1 MMFASTSFKLYLPM
15 VLAYYRIRHNAVY
28 SSFEGE
34 LAIDMGRAQ
43 MAQLAD

>member
-1 MMFASTSFKLYLPM
+1 MMIASTSFKLYLPM
-15 VLAYYRIRHNAVY
+15 VLAHYRIRDKAVY
-28 SSFEGE
+28 SSFEGG